1 MAYGVNAPFGLRPYG
16 HLIGGADD
24 IRTNSNYVID
34 TITAVTLNKGDPVIF
49 APTVADSAVGVYYK
63 GGQSVIT
70 RYNPTVTLAAATNPT
85 TFAAGTNPPI
95 VGIFQGCEY
104 WVNGTYY
111 NQEYW
116 VAGTPATSVVK
127 AYVIDDPNVIWD
139 VQLGTWMGSI
149 GNAVGLGVG
158 TAFVVPP
165 TMQRQVAPWPNTYA
179 GADLNP
185 VAANSALIGT
195 NVMLLTGRGPAAGNA
210 GGSGSLTTIQLWNG
224 TAAVVAGYSDNPL
237 IANYGGV
244 GPSNPLGV
252 STYYACPSLAA
263 DTQNPSIA
271 DGRNEYARNAQA
283 SFKVLGFTPDPRNV
297 PALYGFPSA
306 ALATAGTYFNTP
318 FLNVIGVIN
327 NHAFKAGTASVTPA

>member
-1 MAYGVNAPFGLRPYG
+1 MAYGVNAPFGLRPYS
-16 HLIGGADD
+16 HLNGGADD

-34 TITAVTLNKGDPVIF
+34 VVTASTLNKGDPVIF
-49 APTVADSAVGVYYK
+49 APAVADSAPGQYYK

-70 RYNPTVTLAAATNPT
+70 RYTPTVALQAGNNATTVT
-85 TFAAGTNPPI
+85 TAPPI

-139 VQLGTWMGSI
+139 VQLGTWIGSN
-149 GNAVGLGVG
+149 GDNVGLGVG

-165 TMQRQVAPWPNTYA
+165 TMQRQVNPWPNTYA
-179 GADLNP
+179 GANLNP
-185 VAANSALIGT
+185 TVANSALIGT
-195 NVMLLTGRGPAAGNA
+195 NVMLLTGRGPTLGNA
-210 GGSGSLTTIQLWNG
+210 GGSGSLTTIQVWNG
-224 TAAVVAGYSDNPL
+224 AAAAVAGYGDNPL
-237 IANYGGV
+237 IANYGGA

-271 DGRNEYARNAQA
+271 DGRNEYVRDATA

-306 ALATAGTYFNTP
+306 AAATAGTYFNTP

-327 NHAFKAGTASVTPA
+327 NHAFKASVASITPA